1 MQQGL
6 GETWLAERIVF
17 KPYACGTMI
26 HPYIDCM
33 IRLGQTDLRAD
44 QIVRITCP
52 TGEGLVH
59 RLWEPLA
66 AKHQPPSGYAAKFSM
81 PFCMAVGFFDG
92 DAGLAQFTDAR
103 AADPEV
109 LALAAKI
116 SYVIDPENEYPRN
129 YSGHIRVETTDG
141 RLIALDQPHMRG
153 GVHEPLTPAHIHAK
167 AIANCLHGGWPHAKA
182 QAMIDYLAVLPDLPD
197 LSGLRTFAS

>member
-1 MQQGL
+1 
-6 GETWLAERIVF
+6 
-17 KPYACGTMI
+17 
-26 HPYIDCM
+26 M
-33 IRLGQTDLRAD
+33 IRLAKTGLAAD
-44 QIVRITCP
+44 QIARITCP

-66 AKHQPPSGYAAKFSM
+66 DKHCPPSGYAAKFSM

-92 DAGLAQFTDAR
+92 DAGLAQFSDAR
-103 AADPEV
+103 AADPAV

-116 SYVIDPENEYPRN
+116 SYVIDPQNEYPRN

-153 GVHEPLTPAHIHAK
+153 GVREPLTPEEIRAK
-167 AIANCLHGGWPHAKA
+167 AMANCRRGGWSDDRAA
-182 QAMIDYLAVLPDLPD
+182 RLIDWIAALPSQRDLTGLGALA
-197 LSGLRTFAS
+197 T